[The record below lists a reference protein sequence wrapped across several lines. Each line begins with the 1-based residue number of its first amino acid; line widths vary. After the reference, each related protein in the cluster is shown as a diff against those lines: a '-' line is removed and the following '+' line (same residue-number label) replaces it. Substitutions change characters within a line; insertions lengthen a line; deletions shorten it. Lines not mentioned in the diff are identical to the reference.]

1 MELRHLRY
9 FCAAADEAHIH
20 RAAERL
26 SIAQPAL
33 THQIKALEAELGVK
47 LFARAG
53 RGVVVT
59 EAGRI
64 FRSEARAILDHVDRA
79 TALMRQVDAGLVGR
93 LRVGFTESASF
104 SPVLMDLLKGFRTA
118 WPQVE
123 CVLEESHTEGLI
135 EALEQG
141 RLDVVFVRPPLRTT
155 RAFVFEALASEPMMV
170 AVPVGHSLAEAPSL
184 SIADLE
190 AQEFVVYPRR
200 HGFGLSDAVIAECR
214 RAGFAPRIAQQTP
227 QLSAT
232 INLVAAGMGI
242 AVVPQCMRHQRPDSV
257 RFIPLTGTDLSAEL
271 GLATRRDNPSPAL
284 AHLVA
289 AALAARSGPP
299 AAA

>member
-26 SIAQPAL
+26 AIAQPAL

-64 FRSEARAILDHVDRA
+64 FQAEARAILDHVDRA
-79 TALMRQVDAGLVGR
+79 TALMRQVDAGRVGR

-104 SPVLMDLLKGFRTA
+104 SPVLMDLLKRFRQA
-118 WPQVE
+118 WPAVE
-123 CVLEESHTEGLI
+123 CVLEESHTEGLV

-141 RLDVVFVRPPLRTT
+141 KLDVVFVRPPLRTT
-155 RAFVFEALASEPMMV
+155 RQVAFEALASEPMMV
-170 AVPVGHSLAEAPSL
+170 ALPTGHPLAEAESL
-184 SIADLE
+184 SIAELE

-200 HGFGLSDAVIAECR
+200 HGFGLSDAVMAECR
-214 RAGFAPRIAQQTP
+214 RAGYVPKIAQQTP

-242 AVVPQCMRHQRPDSV
+242 AVVPECMRHQRPDSV
-257 RFIPLTGTDLSAEL
+257 RFVTLTGTDLRAEL
-271 GLATRRDNPSPAL
+271 GLAHRRDNPSRAPVNL
-284 AHLVA
+284 IE
-289 AALAARSGPP
+289 AALAARDRR
-299 AAA
+299 